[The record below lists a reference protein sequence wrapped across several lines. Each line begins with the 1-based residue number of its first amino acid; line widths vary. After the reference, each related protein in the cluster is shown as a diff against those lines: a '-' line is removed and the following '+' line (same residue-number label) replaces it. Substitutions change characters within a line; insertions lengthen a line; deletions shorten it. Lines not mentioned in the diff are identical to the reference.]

1 MISRRIKLK
10 RKIAFIIIGLFITK
24 FFALTPHINKGKI
37 EELTL
42 IQGMDELKLSEKE
55 LKDINKEFFGVLE
68 VNKEFPP
75 VMEVD
80 SSASIQIYKQTFD
93 ETNEIIYRVI
103 SYTTEG
109 EPFNRSGIFQK
120 GYYSNGKNKPN
131 LIFAE
136 FYDTE
141 ATVFGQSVTSVKYNY
156 NFMPVIKRN
165 KIAGI
170 MIYGIEQFDKL
181 NSIVEDEGSTKI
193 LYHKAAVYWKDDFS
207 IADLRKSNRADI
219 YIDCSKPLID
229 KNDTF
234 KYTIQNAFD
243 KNPSTSYVEDT
254 DDDLFDINFIFA
266 QEMFFHNYSMINGKS
281 EILTGFSII
290 NGYAANMN
298 LYNNNNRIKQISI
311 TAFNLADKQ
320 DKETFLEAI
329 TNNYKGFISDNNLSY
344 SIIQIP
350 TIKLNS
356 ITFSCSN
363 IYEGK
368 KYKDTCLAEFELIS
382 LNSTNIFGD

>member
-10 RKIAFIIIGLFITK
+10 RKIAFIIIGLWIAK
-24 FFALTPHINKGKI
+24 FFALTPHINKGRI

-42 IQGMDELKLSEKE
+42 IQGIDELKLSEKE

-80 SSASIQIYKQTFD
+80 SSASVQIYKQTFD

-109 EPFNRSGIFQK
+109 EPLNRFGIFQK
-120 GYYSNGKNKPN
+120 GYYSNGKKKPT

-229 KNDTF
+229 KKDTF

-254 DDDLFDINFIFA
+254 DDDLMYISFGSQKQLEKIA
-266 QEMFFHNYSMINGKS
+266 
-281 EILTGFSII
+281 LI
-290 NGYAANMN
+290 NGYAVNEK
-298 LYNNNNRIKQISI
+298 LYKMNNRIKDIACESI
-311 TAFNLADKQ
+311 GDKNYEIVINNRFNLKDSIYTYQ
-320 DKETFLEAI
+320 ILELKTMSGYSCI
-329 TNNYKGFISDNNLSY
+329 PSVIIESYYQGSNYS
-344 SIIQIP
+344 
-350 TIKLNS
+350 
-356 ITFSCSN
+356 
-363 IYEGK
+363 
-368 KYKDTCLAEFELIS
+368 DTCIAEVDYLFQKDGWLFGG
-382 LNSTNIFGD
+382 TN